1 MIRCVSVYR
10 PGVAI
15 RRRGSVAAGAL
26 ALVVSLLAAPAGAV
40 GFRDAFNRPNG
51 PIGPAYTEYKGRWIV
66 RNEAAL
72 VRRAAPFSY
81 ATVRT
86 GLSDDYRVDVDITL
100 SPTRYRADAGI
111 VTLYKDRDHHM
122 LCKTEITRQHPG
134 GFLSIGHFLPGD
146 DQTALAYRTKV
157 GVHNGRTYHMRFT
170 RRHRRVACTLSGGDL
185 TSPVIVRHELT
196 AAERAAFGRA
206 RQTGLRARVARGEDD
221 GESSW
226 DNFSVTPLR

>member
-1 MIRCVSVYR
+1 M
-10 PGVAI
+10 AI
-15 RRRGSVAAGAL
+15 TRRGPIAAGVI
-26 ALVVSLLAAPAGAV
+26 ALVVVLVVSPAGAV
-40 GFRDAFNRPNG
+40 GFRDAFNRHDG
-51 PIGPAYTEYKGRWIV
+51 PIGRAYTEYKGRWIV
-66 RNEAAL
+66 RDRVA
-72 VRRAAPFSY
+72 VVSHAAPFSY

-100 SPTRYRADAGI
+100 SPTRHRADAGI

-122 LCKTEITRQHPG
+122 LCKTEVTRQHSG

-146 DQTALAYRTKV
+146 DQAALAYRTKV

-185 TSPVIVRHELT
+185 ASRVTVHYELT
-196 AAERAAFGRA
+196 AADRAAFGRA
-206 RQTGLRARVARGEDD
+206 KQTGLRARVARGEDD
-221 GESSW
+221 GGSSW